1 MAGFHRK
8 RESPICS
15 RGMLSIGLVGLS
27 ALLMWAAFPP
37 LGIAPLAFVAPV
49 PFFLAV
55 RSVERPLWALMLGF
69 GWGAAFF
76 GLLLNWLMVLGFVA
90 WFPLSILM
98 GTFTALYALWVWTF
112 RLWTPWRW
120 FYIATGGWIV
130 LEFLRGHFPFGGF
143 PWGDIGY
150 PTASLP
156 GALGSVQWIG
166 PSGWSVLTVAVA
178 AGITLVIENHK
189 VWRFAVDAIAVVML
203 LMISGALLAP
213 APAAQFWTTAIVQG
227 GSPCPQTR
235 CQNESKRIYERHM
248 ELTRSIPEG
257 TVQFVVWPENS
268 VGSPYE
274 PDENDDV
281 RNAIIEQA
289 RRLDAYMLISGTRI
303 VDEGF
308 FINFNALY
316 SPEGVK
322 IGEYQKRHPVPF
334 GEYVPLRG
342 LFGFVPQLDQV
353 PRDMISGTQ
362 PIVFPTEQ
370 GIVGSVISFEGA
382 FARSMRSM
390 AKAGAQIMVVATNES
405 SYGISAASDQLIGL
419 VRVNSAGIGLDT
431 ALAAI
436 TGKSTFVTGA
446 GDVGAKTEMLESTVL
461 YGSVQFNA
469 DVPTLWVRFG
479 DWLAA
484 LVVVIGV
491 FALAVPGARS
501 TDSVGAAPRERRFG
515 FARSG

>member
-1 MAGFHRK
+1 MI
-8 RESPICS
+8 P
-15 RGMLSIGLVGLS
+15 GLLVALS

-37 LGIAPLAFVAPV
+37 LGWAPLAFIAPV

-55 RSVERPLWALMLGF
+55 RSVERPIWALMLGF

-98 GTFTALYALWVWTF
+98 GTFTSLYALWIWTF

-120 FYIATGGWIV
+120 FYIATGGWV
-130 LEFLRGHFPFGGF
+130 ALEFARGHFPFGGF

-150 PTASLP
+150 PAASLP

-166 PSGWSVLTVAVA
+166 PSGWTVLTVAVA
-178 AGITLVIENHK
+178 AGITLVIENRK
-189 VWRFAVDAIAVVML
+189 VWRFAVDSIAVVML
-203 LMISGALLAP
+203 VMIGGALLAP
-213 APAAQFWTTAIVQG
+213 APSAQVWRTAIVQG

-235 CQNESKRIYERHM
+235 CQNEAQRIFERHI
-248 ELTRSIPEG
+248 ELTSAIPEG
-257 TVQFVVWPENS
+257 TVEFVVWPENS
-268 VGSPYE
+268 VSTPYE
-274 PDENDDV
+274 PDENDEV
-281 RNAIIEQA
+281 RNEIIEQA
-289 RRLDAYMLISGTRI
+289 RRLDAYMLISGTRR
-303 VDEGF
+303 VGDDQ

-316 SPEGVK
+316 SPDGVK
-322 IGEYQKRHPVPF
+322 IGEYRKRHPVPF
-334 GEYVPLRG
+334 GEFVPLRD
-342 LFGFVPQLDQV
+342 LLGFIPQLDRV

-362 PIVFPTEQ
+362 PVVFPTEQ

-390 AKAGAQIMVVATNES
+390 AKAGAQTMVVATNES
-405 SYGISAASDQLIGL
+405 SFGISAAADQLIGL
-419 VRVNSAGIGLDT
+419 VRVNAAGIGLDV
-431 ALAAI
+431 AHAAI

-446 GDVGAKTEMLESTVL
+446 GEVGQETELLETTVL

-469 DVPTLWVRFG
+469 DGPTVWVRFG

-484 LVVVIGV
+484 LAVVVAVI
-491 FALAVPGARS
+491 ALAVPGVRS
-501 TDSVGAAPRERRFG
+501 RDPGETVQSEQQTSFAP
-515 FARSG
+515 SGSGN